1 MPAGGRVTINETA
14 LRELLT
20 GRNGPV
26 ARMLGHQGE
35 NVTQEA
41 KRLCPVSPVGASD
54 HPSGQLRS
62 SIGWKLDTDRGQ
74 LVAEVSADTDY
85 ALYVEVGTGPHTIRS
100 HGDYP
105 LRNRAG
111 QVFGQEVHHPGTPAQ
126 PYLRPAL
133 DVVRGQVD

>member
-1 MPAGGRVTINETA
+1 MAVGGRVTFNQAA
-14 LRELLT
+14 LHELLT

-26 ARMLGHQGE
+26 ARMLEHQAE
-35 NVTQEA
+35 RVTSEA

-62 SIGWKLDTDRGQ
+62 SIGWDIDTDRGD

-85 ALYVEVGTGPHTIRS
+85 ALFVEVGTRPHTIRS
-100 HGDYP
+100 KGDYP
-105 LRNRAG
+105 LRSRSG
-111 QVFGQEVHHPGTPAQ
+111 QVFGREVDHPGTEAQ